1 MKKPIV
7 QAGSTTTKVTKRDKK
22 EIKEIKGIK
31 MSNVFE
37 DFQEKK
43 KQILN
48 VTNQAAEYGWLTKER
63 ANEIRKKIENDILT
77 IGVIGQM
84 KCGKSTFLNAFVFED
99 DVLPSATTPMTAS
112 LSVITYGTEK
122 KIKAEFYTA
131 DEWAEQK
138 SVAARDLES
147 AAGNELEIS
156 KITAAKELVEKSAKL
171 GNSLQSYLGT
181 TKEDSFDKLEDYV
194 GADGKYVS
202 ITKAVKIYYPKDYL
216 KGVEIV
222 DTPGMNDPIVS
233 REERTKDFLK
243 KADVVLMMLYAG
255 RPFDATDHAI
265 LFENVRKCG
274 TGKVLIG
281 INKYDIPYEQGESE
295 DEIREYVEEE
305 IRKACQECKDD
316 TISEIM
322 KEVTPVLLSANMAL
336 LSELPMS
343 KISSRENY
351 KFDWERYCDRFEI
364 SSQPQFREKSHID
377 ELSKQVINLIE
388 NEKGRIL
395 FLKPKNEIV
404 AAGENKK
411 VEIEKEI
418 SDTKNKKTILLSS
431 DSELEEK
438 LNGLAKADKKMN
450 RKLERFAGKFKDI
463 FGEKLR
469 GIASELEDCVA
480 DACKRMKKDV
490 EDFKGNLEKL
500 RLLLPEAYLLLVK
513 NSKGELEKLRQTLE
527 STINQ
532 LRRDLK
538 RILSGKNG
546 KIKNELRESITSYF
560 NDISEVVNKYI
571 SDFDVLDFWDALK
584 QKVILSIDEEVDSFS
599 FNDIFSKS
607 GNFWEELPKGFFQ
620 KKNAKLEISGKI
632 VEMEKDFSEK
642 DLKNFCVNIDRKADS
657 IIEEIKKETVDEI
670 IDSLRGSIEECKNDK
685 SSKDEKVKQLEDKL
699 ASLADKKSKLNQQ
712 IEKIKAL
719 VSA

>member
-22 EIKEIKGIK
+22 EIKEIKGIKGIK

-122 KIKAEFYTA
+122 KIKAEFYTV

-377 ELSKQVINLIE
+377 ELSKQVIDLIE

-431 DSELEEK
+431 DSELEK
-438 LNGLAKADKKMN
+438 MLNGLTKADKKLN
-450 RKLERFAGKFKDI
+450 RKLEGFAGKFKEI
-463 FGEKLR
+463 LTGKLR
-469 GIASELEDCVA
+469 GITSELEDCVA
-480 DACKRMKKDV
+480 DARKKMKDKVDNY
-490 EDFKGNLEKL
+490 KGNLEKL
-500 RLLLPEAYLLLVK
+500 RQ
-513 NSKGELEKLRQTLE
+513 ELEI
-527 STINQ
+527 STNQ
-532 LRRDLK
+532 LGRDLK

-560 NDISEVVNKYI
+560 DNISEVVNKYI
-571 SDFDVLDFWDALK
+571 SDFDVLDFLDALK

-607 GNFWEELPKGFFQ
+607 GNFWKELPKSLFQ
-620 KKNAKLEISGKI
+620 KKNAKLEIGDKI

-642 DLKNFCVNIDRKADS
+642 DLKNYCANIDRKADS

-670 IDSLRGSIEECKNDK
+670 IGSLRESIEECKNK
-685 SSKDEKVKQLEDKL
+685 VSSKDEKVKQLEDKL
-699 ASLADKKSKLNQQ
+699 TSLADKKSKLNQQ

-719 VSA
+719 VSV